1 MPSDSDPGS
10 VLQCATNKRHLGFT
24 LTFLLVSFRL
34 AVVWSP
40 VHYQWNDT
48 TVLFFSERGRNASE
62 KQAKTD
68 GSGPPVVWRTRIIC
82 KNLGLK
88 DMLDCFF
95 WFISSATIKKVFL
108 SLLCK
113 FLSLEMSTDLLQTES
128 QKLSQALSQCSEPQ
142 KPKFKFSSLREVCDK
157 SDSPVLHI
165 KKPDTCQGMGA
176 PWWWR
181 VRWISG
187 PACLGICNV
196 K

>member
-10 VLQCATNKRHLGFT
+10 VLQCATNKRHLGLT

-48 TVLFFSERGRNASE
+48 TVLFFSERGRNASERGRNASE

-95 WFISSATIKKVFL
+95 GSFPVLQLRKCFWVSCVSFCLLKCPQICFKQSLKSWAKLWVGVL
-108 SLLCK
+108 SHKSQSLNSPPWEK
-113 FLSLEMSTDLLQTES
+113 FVTDLTV
-128 QKLSQALSQCSEPQ
+128 LSC
-142 KPKFKFSSLREVCDK
+142 
-157 SDSPVLHI
+157 
-165 KKPDTCQGMGA
+165 T
-176 PWWWR
+176 
-181 VRWISG
+181 
-187 PACLGICNV
+187 
-196 K
+196 